1 MAQGRTRSPVA
12 TRPQGHGAGLQE
24 LLRQASGVS
33 EVQSAASATVF
44 ATRIQSNSS
53 STSPMGAFSCPLGW
67 MRLRLSRPVP
77 GELRN
82 ATVSFKAGKWCVSI
96 QTEREVEQP
105 VPHATSA
112 IGIDVGIARF
122 ATMSDG
128 TFVAPLNSFKKHE
141 ARLRRCQRAMSRK
154 VKFSNNWK
162 SHDQSPAH
170 PCAHRQCSPR
180 LPAQGHDHDQQNHA
194 MVCIEDLQVR
204 NMSRSAAGSI
214 DAPGRN
220 VRAKSG
226 LNKAILDQGGS
237 SSGGSWNTSWPGMAA
252 GWWRCRPRIQA
263 VRARLVDT

>member
-12 TRPQGHGAGLQE
+12 TRP
-24 LLRQASGVS
+24 RTWSGPTRTSSPS
-33 EVQSAASATVF
+33 ERRFRSSRSAASATVF

-53 STSPMGAFSCPLGW
+53 STSPMGAFSCQAGLDAAEAVA
-67 MRLRLSRPVP
+67 SVP

-162 SHDQSPAH
+162 KPRPESSASMRASPMLAATTCTRPRPRSAKPRDGVYRGLAGSEYVQVGGRQH
-170 PCAHRQCSPR
+170 RCAWQERS
-180 LPAQGHDHDQQNHA
+180 G
-194 MVCIEDLQVR
+194 QVR
-204 NMSRSAAGSI
+204 SE
-214 DAPGRN
+214 
-220 VRAKSG
+220 
-226 LNKAILDQGGS
+226 
-237 SSGGSWNTSWPGMAA
+237 
-252 GWWRCRPRIQA
+252 
-263 VRARLVDT
+263 

>member
-1 MAQGRTRSPVA
+1 MARTHPFTRCNTPSRTWSGPTRTSSPSERRFRS
-12 TRPQGHGAGLQE
+12 
-24 LLRQASGVS
+24 S
-33 EVQSAASATVF
+33 SAASATVSLPGSK
-44 ATRIQSNSS
+44 AIQAR
-53 STSPMGAFSCPLGW
+53 PAQWAHFPAKLGW

-162 SHDQSPAH
+162 KPRPESSASMRASPMLAATTCTRPRPRSAKPRDGVYRGLAGSEYVQVGGRQH
-170 PCAHRQCSPR
+170 RCAWQERS
-180 LPAQGHDHDQQNHA
+180 G
-194 MVCIEDLQVR
+194 QVR
-204 NMSRSAAGSI
+204 SE
-214 DAPGRN
+214 
-220 VRAKSG
+220 
-226 LNKAILDQGGS
+226 
-237 SSGGSWNTSWPGMAA
+237 
-252 GWWRCRPRIQA
+252 
-263 VRARLVDT
+263 